1 MAKSNKAKQ
10 KGEHR
15 SGKLRAG
22 SLRGHNS
29 SHGDASEP
37 GDAQAAS
44 GIAYNY
50 DAIVVGSGFGGSVS
64 AMRLSQKGY
73 TVGIF
78 ESGKRWANKDY
89 PKTNWTLRKYLW
101 MPHLGFYGIQRINIL
116 KDFLLVSGAGVG
128 GGSLVY
134 ANTLYVP
141 GDQTLNRPVFK
152 KMGGPAAL
160 HPFYDVA
167 KHMLGVTTNPR
178 LFEPDH
184 VLKAV
189 ADDIGKGHTF
199 TPTPVGVYFG
209 DGAGVAATDP
219 YFLGDGPERV
229 GCNFCGGCMVGCRFN
244 SKNTLDK
251 NYLYFAE
258 QLGARIHPETKVTS
272 VVPLNAAGLPD
283 PDASGAYGY
292 EVLTRSTTGWFGF
305 PRRRFLA
312 RSVVLSASVM
322 GTVGLLLKMRQSG
335 RLTRLSPRLG
345 DRVRT
350 NSETVLVATKYGKTD
365 AGKIPD
371 FSHGVAITSSIHVD
385 DHTHIEPVRYPAG
398 ADFFGLL
405 ASPMTDGG
413 GRIPRPLKYF
423 YLMFRHPL
431 YFLKA
436 SNPFGFAR
444 RSMILLVMQTLDNSI
459 RLVRERRLAWPFQ
472 RTMTSALEP
481 GTTPSPTYIPIGNDV
496 TRRAAEKIGGIP
508 RSSINEVLL
517 IAPVT
522 GHIMGGCIVGET
534 PDEGV
539 IDNENRVFGYEN
551 LRVCDGSMI
560 TENLGVNPSLTITAM
575 SERAMSFI
583 PPKNNA
589 APRVYRFEKE
599 FGLAKAIFGAGA
611 RVAAKNKSNSKPKAA
626 RAAAR

>member
-1 MAKSNKAKQ
+1 MKNRNTGAK
-10 KGEHR
+10 
-15 SGKLRAG
+15 
-22 SLRGHNS
+22 
-29 SHGDASEP
+29 
-37 GDAQAAS
+37 DAQNGATDETK
-44 GIAYNY
+44 IFYDY

-73 TVGIF
+73 SVGLF
-78 ESGKRWANKDY
+78 ESGKRWPNRQY
-89 PKTNWTLRKYLW
+89 PKTNWNLRKYLW
-101 MPHLGFYGIQRINIL
+101 MPKLGFYGIQRINIL

-141 GDQTLNRPVFK
+141 GDAVLNKNTFK
-152 KMGGPAAL
+152 QMGGSKAL

-167 KHMLGVTTNPR
+167 RHMLGVTENPK

-209 DGAGVAATDP
+209 KGAGVPQDDP
-219 YFLGDGPERV
+219 YFLGDGPDRV

-258 QLGARIHPETKVTS
+258 QLGTKIHAETKV
-272 VVPLNAAGLPD
+272 VGLAPLNSRGEVD
-283 PDASGAYGY
+283 PAASGEFGY
-292 EVLTRSTTGWFGF
+292 EITTQSTTGWFGF
-305 PRRRFLA
+305 PRRRFRA
-312 RSVVLSASVM
+312 KSVVLSAAVM
-322 GTVGLLLKMRQSG
+322 GTVGLLLKMRQQGKLPRISA
-335 RLTRLSPRLG
+335 RLG

-350 NSETVLVATKYGKTD
+350 NSETVLVATKYGKT
-365 AGKIPD
+365 AEGKQPD
-371 FSHGVAITSSIHVD
+371 YSHGVAITSSIHVD

-423 YLMFRHPL
+423 YLLFRHPI

-436 SNPFGFAR
+436 SNPFGFAK

-459 RLVRERRLAWPFQ
+459 KLVRKRRFAWPFQ

-481 GTTPSPTYIPIGNDV
+481 GTTPSPTYIPVGNDV
-496 TRRAAEKIGGIP
+496 TRRAADKIGGIP
-508 RSSINEVLL
+508 RSSLNEVLL
-517 IAPVT
+517 NAPVT
-522 GHIMGGCIVGET
+522 GHIMGGCIVGDSPE
-534 PDEGV
+534 EGV
-539 IDNENRVFGYEN
+539 IDQQNQVFGYEN

-560 TENLGVNPSLTITAM
+560 TENLGVNPSLTITAI

-583 PPKNNA
+583 PVKDAGQKPH
-589 APRVYRFEKE
+589 VYRFEKE
-599 FGLAKAIFGAGA
+599 FGLAKTLFGSTGGAANSGNKKQSRVVSAG
-611 RVAAKNKSNSKPKAA
+611 R
-626 RAAAR
+626 R

>member
-1 MAKSNKAKQ
+1 MKSQTNSEAAQ
-10 KGEHR
+10 NE
-15 SGKLRAG
+15 SRAA
-22 SLRGHNS
+22 NI
-29 SHGDASEP
+29 DY
-37 GDAQAAS
+37 D
-44 GIAYNY
+44 Y
-50 DAIVVGSGFGGSVS
+50 DAIVIGSGFGGSVS

-73 TVGIF
+73 TVGLF
-78 ESGKRWANKDY
+78 ESGKRWLNQDY
-89 PKTNWTLRKYLW
+89 PKTNWNLRKYLW
-101 MPHLGFYGIQRINIL
+101 MPKLGFYGIQRINIL

-141 GDQTLNRPVFK
+141 GEKVLNKSTFK
-152 KMGGPAAL
+152 KMGGSRAL
-160 HPFYDVA
+160 LPFYDVA
-167 KHMLGVTTNPR
+167 SHMLGVTKNPK

-209 DGAGVAATDP
+209 KGAGVAAADP
-219 YFLGDGPERV
+219 YFLGEGPERV

-258 QLGARIHPETKVTS
+258 KLGTKIHAETKVAGI
-272 VVPLNAAGLPD
+272 VPLDAQGRPEPNATGE
-283 PDASGAYGY
+283 YGY
-292 EVLTRSTTGWFGF
+292 EITTRSTTGWFGF
-305 PRRRFLA
+305 PHRRFRA
-312 RSVVLSASVM
+312 RSAVLSASVM
-322 GTVGLLLKMRQSG
+322 GTVGLLLKMRQAG
-335 RLTRLSPRLG
+335 QLPRISPRLG

-365 AGKIPD
+365 AGTKPD
-371 FSHGVAITSSIHVD
+371 LSRGVAITSSIHVD
-385 DHTHIEPVRYPAG
+385 EHTHIEPVRYPAG

-423 YLMFRHPL
+423 YLMFRHPI

-459 RLVRERRLAWPFQ
+459 KLVRERRLAWPFQ
-472 RTMTSALEP
+472 RTMTSTLEP
-481 GTTPSPTYIPIGNDV
+481 GSTPSPTYIPIGNEV
-496 TRRAAEKIGGIP
+496 TRRAAKKIGGIP

-517 IAPVT
+517 NAPVT

-534 PDEGV
+534 ADEGV
-539 IDNENRVFGYEN
+539 IDNENCVFGYKN

-560 TENLGVNPSLTITAM
+560 TENLGVNPSLTITAI

-583 PPKNNA
+583 PLKDQKQK
-589 APRVYRFEKE
+589 PRVYSFEKK
-599 FGLAKAIFGAGA
+599 FGLAKTLFGTGSGA
-611 RVAAKNKSNSKPKAA
+611 SGVPAAKKKKRVSAA
-626 RAAAR
+626 HP